1 MLEKPL
7 TWLGSARSDVRAF
20 PAAVRKIAGFQ
31 LWRVQNGLEPNDFK
45 SMPGVGAG
53 VAEIRIRTGQEH
65 RILYVARFSESVY
78 GPHAFEKRTRK
89 TAKHDLD
96 VGRTRLQQLLKERAR
111 TRR

>member
-1 MLEKPL
+1 MSEEPL
-7 TWLGSARSDVRAF
+7 TWLGSARRDVRAF
-20 PAAVRKIAGFQ
+20 PAAVRRIAGLQ
-31 LWRVQNGLEPNDFK
+31 RVQNGLEPNDFK
-45 SMPGVGAG
+45 PMPSVGTG

-78 GPHAFEKRTRK
+78 VLHTFEKRTRK

-96 VGRTRLQQLLKERAR
+96 VGRTRLQQLLQERAR